1 MTRFPDMR
9 LSEAIANQ
17 IDLLAQ
23 GQPLAAFDA
32 WFSPSGKM
40 YANDRLFAADGAEA
54 RRKQE
59 PFISAAREIRGKIT
73 DLNVDAANGLC
84 VFRNQT
90 RFSGADG
97 VAHQIDGL
105 CWQRWEGGQITE
117 ERYFDGALMDACIG
131 EGVLEQSAQLLLR
144 APGAMP
150 G

>member
-1 MTRFPDMR
+1 MTRLPDMQLR
-9 LSEAIANQ
+9 EAIAHQ

-23 GQPLAAFDA
+23 GRPLVAFDA
-32 WFSPSGKM
+32 WFSPAGKM

-73 DLNVDAANGLC
+73 DLKVDAAKGLC

-97 VAHQIDGL
+97 AEHQIDGL
-105 CWQRWEGGQITE
+105 CWQRWEGGQIAE
-117 ERYFDGALMDACIG
+117 ERYYDGALMDVCIG
-131 EGVLEQSAQLLLR
+131 EGVLDNPAQLLLR
-144 APGAMP
+144 APGATP